1 MPYLTQDDLATH
13 LYDEVIEEIVRNRSD
28 LVTKAINTGVGLAKS
43 HLNRYDLVA
52 IFGTATTEPTFKD
65 DFLDSL
71 VKDVVCWHLIKLCNP
86 NINLEVFRTAYEDA
100 VKEFEKVKKG
110 TTDPA
115 WPLRPND
122 PATNIDDAG
131 NIEWSSNTKR
141 TNHF

>member
-43 HLNRYDLVA
+43 HLNRYDLKA
-52 IFGTATTEPTFKD
+52 IFGDDTTEPTFKD
-65 DFLDSL
+65 DYLDSL
-71 VKDVVCWHLIKLCNP
+71 VKDVVCWHLIKLSNP
-86 NINLEVFRTAYEDA
+86 NINFEVFRTAYEDA
-100 VKEFEKVKKG
+100 VKEFEKIKKG
-110 TTDPA
+110 ITDPA

-122 PATNIDDAG
+122 PTTNIDDAG
-131 NIEWSSNTKR
+131 NVEWASNTKR